1 MAVGDLDDSMRRP
14 LAWRRQLEYAGTYCL
29 IGKGRCG
36 NSDEGVQEYRAI
48 VVGRVQRRRVRR
60 PLMVAVAGPMTM
72 NLPGVVVL
80 GGVVIGM
87 RVHERSAQGRSLD
100 GQRERD
106 GEDPPHDVPI
116 VRDPSSRRQGKLGR
130 GG

>member
-1 MAVGDLDDSMRRP
+1 MASP
-14 LAWRRQLEYAGTYCL
+14 
-29 IGKGRCG
+29 
-36 NSDEGVQEYRAI
+36 
-48 VVGRVQRRRVRR
+48 
-60 PLMVAVAGPMTM
+60 VAM
-72 NLPGVVVL
+72 NLTGAMVL
-80 GGVVIGM
+80 GGVVVGM
-87 RVHERSAQGRSLD
+87 RVDERSAQGRSLD